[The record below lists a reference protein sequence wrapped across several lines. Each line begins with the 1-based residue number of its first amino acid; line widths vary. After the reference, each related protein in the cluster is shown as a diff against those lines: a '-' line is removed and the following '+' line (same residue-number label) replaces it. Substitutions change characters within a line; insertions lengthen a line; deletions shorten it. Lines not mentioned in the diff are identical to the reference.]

1 MQSNPSAWFSFN
13 SVCAL
18 RLGPMWPSARCME
31 IETAFTPAAYS
42 FWCPTVKSA
51 SE

>member
-1 MQSNPSAWFSFN
+1 MQSKPSAWFSFN

-31 IETAFTPAAYS
+31 TETALTPAAYS
-42 FWCPTVKSA
+42 F
-51 SE
+51 